1 MRTLAPRTT
10 IGSNGELYVGVTS
23 AMSLIKTL
31 LNEPADY
38 YGPPALAKVHQLE
51 GTACHAACLDYLA
64 HAFNWLPA
72 YTVPKWPEE
81 HGDEARWYSVLAAAQ
96 KGFAA
101 FVEQYEIEPIGIEQE
116 GFSSALGLVGH
127 LDLFCTMK
135 RKSRRVKAVA
145 DLKFVSTL
153 QASHRLQVR
162 CYGRLDQFKDAQIGL
177 LYHANRTTGDWKIE
191 EVNLQDGL
199 EDVAVVANA
208 ARLYK
213 WADAR
218 RAA

>member
-81 HGDEARWYSVLAAAQ
+81 HGDEERWYSVLAAAQ
-96 KGFAA
+96 KGFAE
-101 FVEQYEIEPIGIEQE
+101 FVEQYEIEPLGIEQE
-116 GFSSALGLVGH
+116 AFSSALGLVGH

-135 RKSRRVKAVA
+135 RKSRRVKAIV
-145 DLKFVSTL
+145 DLKFVSAL

-177 LYHANRTTGDWKIE
+177 LYHANRTTGEWRIE